1 MAPDAG
7 RAIVRDMRIGQ
18 DVLFNLDAALT
29 REWLI
34 TNGVGGSASGTV
46 AGANTR
52 RTHGLL
58 TAAGPHGLLQTLLL
72 KLDERSSSE
81 AGSYDLALNLFSS
94 GQRPPGAL
102 PIEEFALDPWPI
114 WRYRLGEAT
123 LEKSIF
129 MVQGHNAV
137 VVTYR
142 HLDGPPLTLNVSP
155 LVVAR
160 DPGSLESEDAG
171 LGGAVQGVP
180 GRVRLGTRAGFPAL
194 TIWHNGVFMPA
205 RVWQRQLH
213 YPLDAEAAQVGE
225 DALVPGHVKT
235 PLSAGGTLHIVASSE
250 DDLFRALAAEERL
263 GVPPPR
269 TLAECVAAIEAG
281 ERERLDGWRRAAL
294 EGADFTAR
302 QAAAAHGAADESL
315 ARRREPLVDEHDPL
329 VFPLAEGLVSGLTWR
344 GPRLTVVESL
354 PSGIERGESALRA
367 VPGLVAI
374 RAFDAA
380 RQVLS
385 GYIDYLDEG
394 VAPSGFDPA
403 DGRPIYGDPAPSL
416 WLIHATDL
424 YVRRSGE
431 TELLVDRLFQPLE
444 SIMQSFRQ
452 GTRDGITVDRDG
464 LLATGGEGE
473 LLKRSD
479 HNALWYHAL
488 VAMAQLARLIGR
500 KESGAFYLAWA
511 REHQKQFNDEMWDEK
526 RGCLYEALGPRGPV
540 AGLSP
545 SQLLATSLPPAV
557 LQPELA
563 ERLVG
568 TIERA
573 LFTPLGLR
581 ESPGSERVS
590 PAWMGPFITAHLRAR
605 GRTPDAHRQGQEW
618 MIGLMHRSEALLG
631 RVPTAF
637 TLPANGPGSLE
648 REGYASDDPGEIA
661 SGAEPTSIL
670 AAAELLRVW
679 VEELDR
685 THLVTE
691 AGAPLTP
698 A

>member
-1 MAPDAG
+1 MPDLALEPG
-7 RAIVRDMRIGQ
+7 RDIVSAMRIGH
-18 DVLFNLDAALT
+18 DVLSSLDAALS

-58 TAAGPHGLLQTLLL
+58 LAAGPHGVLHTMLL
-72 KLDERSSSE
+72 KLDERLRSE
-81 AGSYDLALNLFSS
+81 AGSQDLSPNLFTAGS
-94 GQRPPGAL
+94 PPPSPP
-102 PIEEFALDPWPI
+102 PIEQFALDPWPV
-114 WRYRLGEAT
+114 WRYRFGDAII
-123 LEKSIF
+123 EKSVF
-129 MVQGHNAV
+129 MVHGHNAV
-137 VVTYR
+137 AVTYR
-142 HLDGPPLTLNVSP
+142 HLGGPPVTLGVSP

-160 DPGSLESEDAG
+160 DPRSLEREDAR
-171 LGGAVQGVP
+171 LGASVQGIP
-180 GRVRLGTRAGFPAL
+180 GRVRIETRPGFPAL

-213 YPLDAEAAQVGE
+213 YPLDAEAASAGE

-235 PLSAGGTLHIVASSE
+235 PLSLGGALHIVASSE

-269 TLAECVAAIEAG
+269 TLAECIAAIETG

-302 QAAAAHGAADESL
+302 QAAAAHGAANENL
-315 ARRREPLVDEHDPL
+315 ARRRAPLVDEHDPL
-329 VFPLAEGLVSGLTWR
+329 ILPLAEALVSGLTWR
-344 GPRLTVVESL
+344 GLRLTVVESL

-385 GYIDYLDEG
+385 GYLDYLDEG
-394 VAPSGFDPA
+394 VAPWGFDPA
-403 DGRPIYGDPAPSL
+403 DGRPLYGDPTPSL

-431 TELLVDRLFQPLE
+431 TELLADRLFQPLE

-452 GTRDGITVDRDG
+452 GTRHGIIVDRDG
-464 LLATGGEGE
+464 LLAVGSNGEM
-473 LLKRSD
+473 LKRSD

-511 REHQKQFNDEMWDEK
+511 REHQKQFNDAMWDEK
-526 RGCLYEALGPRGPV
+526 HGCLYEAVGPRGPV
-540 AGLSP
+540 VGLAP
-545 SQLLATSLPPAV
+545 SQILAASLPPAV

-563 ERLVG
+563 ERLVA
-568 TIERA
+568 TLERA

-581 ESPGSERVS
+581 DAPGSEHVTA
-590 PAWMGPFITAHLRAR
+590 AWLGPFITAHVRAR
-605 GRTPDAHRQGQEW
+605 RRAPDAHRQAQEW
-618 MIGLMHRSEALLG
+618 LFGLLRRSDALLG
-631 RVPTAF
+631 RLPSAF
-637 TLPANGPGSLE
+637 TLGLNGAASEDRPAT
-648 REGYASDDPGEIA
+648 IA
-661 SGAEPTSIL
+661 AGAEPTSIL

-685 THLVTE
+685 LE
-691 AGAPLTP
+691 LAGIAAEPFAP

>member
-1 MAPDAG
+1 
-7 RAIVRDMRIGQ
+7 MRIGQ
-18 DVLFNLDAALT
+18 DVLFNLDAAIN
-29 REWLI
+29 REWLVA
-34 TNGVGGSASGTV
+34 NGVGGSASGTV

-72 KLDERSSSE
+72 KVDERLRSD
-81 AGSYDLALNLFSS
+81 AGSFDLSLNLFAT
-94 GQRPPGAL
+94 GQRPAAAL
-102 PIEEFALDPWPI
+102 PIEEFGLEPWPV
-114 WRYRLGEAT
+114 WRYRLGEVL

-129 MVQGHNAV
+129 MVHGHNAV
-137 VVTYR
+137 AVTYR
-142 HLDGPPLTLNVSP
+142 HLGGPPATLSVSP
-155 LVVAR
+155 FVVAR
-160 DPGSLESEDAG
+160 DPQSLEREDPG
-171 LGGAVQGVP
+171 LGTAVQGIP
-180 GRVRLGTRAGFPAL
+180 GRVRIGTRAGFPAL
-194 TIWHNGVFMPA
+194 TLWHNGVFMPA

-213 YPLDAEAAQVGE
+213 YPLDVEAARRGE
-225 DALVPGHVKT
+225 DALVPGHFKT
-235 PLSAGGTLHIVASSE
+235 PLSEGGALHIVASSE

-281 ERERLDGWRRAAL
+281 ERERLDGWRQAAL

-302 QAAAAHGAADESL
+302 QAATAHGGDNESL

-329 VFPLAEGLVSGLTWR
+329 VIPLAEGLVTGLAWR
-344 GPRLTVVESL
+344 GPRLTVLESL

-385 GYIDYLDEG
+385 GYLDFLDEG
-394 VAPSGFDPA
+394 VAPSSFDPV
-403 DGRPIYGDPAPSL
+403 DGHPLYGDPAPSL

-431 TELLVDRLFQPLE
+431 TELLADRLFQPLE

-452 GTRDGITVDRDG
+452 GTRHGITVDRDG
-464 LLATGGEGE
+464 LLATGAGGE

-511 REHQKQFNDEMWDEK
+511 REHQKQFNDELWDEK
-526 RGCLYEALGPRGPV
+526 HGCLYEALGPRGPV
-540 AGLSP
+540 VGLSP
-545 SQLLATSLPPAV
+545 SQLLAASLPPAV
-557 LQPELA
+557 LQPDLA
-563 ERLVG
+563 ERLVA
-568 TIERA
+568 TIEKA
-573 LFTPLGLR
+573 LVTPLGLR
-581 ESPGSERVS
+581 EAPGSDRVS
-590 PAWMGPFITAHLRAR
+590 AAWMGPFITAVLRAR
-605 GRTPDAHRQGQEW
+605 RRAPDAHRQAQEW
-618 MIGLMHRSEALLG
+618 MLGLWRRADLFLG
-631 RVPTAF
+631 R
-637 TLPANGPGSLE
+637 LPAAFAAGTGGATDADARAGDFATIAPG
-648 REGYASDDPGEIA
+648 AD
-661 SGAEPTSIL
+661 PTSIL

-679 VEELDR
+679 IEEMDR
-685 THLVTE
+685 SQLASE
-691 AGAPLTP
+691 AGAP

>member
-1 MAPDAG
+1 MVPAAG
-7 RAIVRDMRIGQ
+7 RAIVPSMRIGQ
-18 DVLFNLDAALT
+18 DVLYDLDAAIN
-29 REWLI
+29 REWLLA
-34 TNGVGGSASGTV
+34 NGVGGSASGTV

-58 TAAGPHGLLQTLLL
+58 TAAGPHGLLHTLLL
-72 KLDERSSSE
+72 KFEERLRSD
-81 AGSYDLALNLFSS
+81 AGSFDLSLNLFLL
-94 GQRPPGAL
+94 GQRPSVPP
-102 PIEEFALDPWPI
+102 PIEEFALEPWPV
-114 WRYRLGEAT
+114 WRYRVSDALI
-123 LEKSIF
+123 EKAIF
-129 MVQGHNAV
+129 MVHGHNAV
-137 VVTYR
+137 AVTYR
-142 HLDGPPLTLNVSP
+142 HLDGPPVTLSVSP
-155 LVVAR
+155 FVVAR
-160 DPGSLESEDAG
+160 DPQSLEREDAD
-171 LGGAVQGVP
+171 LGGSVQGVP
-180 GRVRLGTRAGFPAL
+180 GRVRIETRAGFPAL
-194 TIWHNGVFMPA
+194 TLWHNGVFMPA

-213 YPLDAEAAQVGE
+213 YPLDVEAARGGE
-225 DALVPGHVKT
+225 DALVPGHFKT
-235 PLSAGGTLHIVASSE
+235 LLTPEGSLHIVASSE

-269 TLAECVAAIEAG
+269 TLAECVAALEAG
-281 ERERLDGWRRAAL
+281 ERERLGGWRRAAL

-302 QAAAAHGAADESL
+302 QAATAHGAASENL

-329 VFPLAEGLVSGLTWR
+329 IFPLVDGLVSGLTWR
-344 GPRLTVVESL
+344 GPRLTLVESL

-367 VPGLVAI
+367 VPALVAI

-385 GYIDYLDEG
+385 GYLDYLDEG
-394 VAPSGFDPA
+394 VAPSAFDPV
-403 DGRPIYGDPAPSL
+403 DGHPLYGDPAPSL

-431 TELLVDRLFQPLE
+431 TELLSDRLFQPLE

-452 GTRDGITVDRDG
+452 GTRHGITVDRDG
-464 LLATGGEGE
+464 LLATGAAGE
-473 LLKRSD
+473 LFKRSD

-526 RGCLYEALGPRGPV
+526 HGCLYEALGPHGPV
-540 AGLSP
+540 AGLAP
-545 SQLLATSLPPAV
+545 SQLLAASLPPAV
-557 LQPELA
+557 LQPDLA
-563 ERLVG
+563 ERLVE
-568 TIERA
+568 TVERS

-581 ESPGSERVS
+581 DAPGSERVS
-590 PAWMGPFITAHLRAR
+590 AAWLGPFITAHLRAR
-605 GRTPDAHRQGQEW
+605 RRTPDAHRRAQEW
-618 MIGLMHRSEALLG
+618 MLGLLRRSELLLG
-631 RVPTAF
+631 RLPSAF
-637 TLPANGPGSLE
+637 TVGTSVTTAATGHEYEPATM
-648 REGYASDDPGEIA
+648 A

-685 THLVTE
+685 TELVTE
-691 AGAPLTP
+691 AASPLAP